1 MNNYSDFLFAKPSF
15 IEGVS
20 RVLDIGSTLT
30 EYNTSLNGVQAD
42 IRAMSADW
50 KAVGEDMKK
59 AVQTIIDQ
67 HAK

>member
-15 IEGVS
+15 IEGLS

-30 EYNTSLNGVQAD
+30 EYNTSLNGAQAD
-42 IRAMSADW
+42 MRAVSADW
-50 KAVGEDMKK
+50 KAVGDDMKR
-59 AVQTIIDQ
+59 AVQTVIDQ